1 MMLTKFVSKFTY
13 IHLLKIILTVLLLNN
28 FTNNAVNAQQSI
40 KSVDVRRTKVYG
52 PGLEP
57 DKFILPVRYFFI
69 EPIDGHG
76 KK

>member
-1 MMLTKFVSKFTY
+1 MLIHFIFKFTGLK
-13 IHLLKIILTVLLLNN
+13 LLKIVLTVSFLNDFVN
-28 FTNNAVNAQQSI
+28 HAVNAQKSI
-40 KSVDVRRTKVYG
+40 KSVDVQRTKVWG

-57 DKFILPVRYFFI
+57 DKIVLPVRYFFI